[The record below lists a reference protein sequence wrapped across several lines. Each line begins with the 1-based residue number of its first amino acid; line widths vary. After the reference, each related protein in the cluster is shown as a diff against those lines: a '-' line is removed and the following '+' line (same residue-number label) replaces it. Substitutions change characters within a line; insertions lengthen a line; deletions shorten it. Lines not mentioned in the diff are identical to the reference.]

1 MKERDVWVFIREE
14 RNKLVSY
21 VGSLLGGPER
31 VDAEDVVHDVLISIL
46 ERSDRLSAEYL
57 TAYVYR
63 ALKNRVIDRAR
74 TRKPNLSIDDAEDE
88 NSVKLSEILQSLSPN
103 PLDALRS
110 QEKRE
115 QLFEALEKLSEIE
128 RNVVISHEFEG
139 RSFKDLSQ
147 SWGIAQNTLLSH
159 KSRAMKKLKRHF
171 VGV

>member
-74 TRKPNLSIDDAEDE
+74 TRKPNVSLETEDE
-88 NSVKLSEILQSLSPN
+88 DSMKLSEILQGLSPN

-115 QLFEALEKLSEIE
+115 QLFEALERLSEIE